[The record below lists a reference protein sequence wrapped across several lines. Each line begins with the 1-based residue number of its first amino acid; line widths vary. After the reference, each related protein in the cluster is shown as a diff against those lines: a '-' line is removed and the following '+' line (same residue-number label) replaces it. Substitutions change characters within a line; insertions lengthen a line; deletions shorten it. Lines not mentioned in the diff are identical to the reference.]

1 MIVGRISPA
10 TVWIEN
16 VSALGPAAV
25 AQVEDRLARAVARQ
39 LGLRA
44 VGVED
49 PQARDEARLVGRR
62 ELEHAVGADAEVA
75 VAQAAARAGRELNGS
90 SSRSTIR

>member
-10 TVWIEN
+10 AVWIEKWSGS
-16 VSALGPAAV
+16 VQPRA

-39 LGLRA
+39 LGLGA

-49 PQARDEARLVGRR
+49 PQPGDEARRVGLR
-62 ELEHAVGADAEVA
+62 ELEDAVGAEAA
-75 VAQAAARAGRELNGS
+75 CGGRRAAAPRPA
-90 SSRSTIR
+90 